1 MTIKRTHDND
11 NNLILVMIP
20 EECDKEELEKDSVLT
35 ILDCLWEE
43 TIMDFGDSFCLNNF
57 TMGHAFYDYYM
68 DVMYIFDWSDIDN
81 LKAGKSIF
89 MRAREMDE
97 WDRECFNDFY
107 GFDED
112 EKRI

>member
-1 MTIKRTHDND
+1 
-11 NNLILVMIP
+11 
-20 EECDKEELEKDSVLT
+20 
-35 ILDCLWEE
+35 
-43 TIMDFGDSFCLNNF
+43 
-57 TMGHAFYDYYM
+57 
-68 DVMYIFDWSDIDN
+68 MYIFDWSDIDN